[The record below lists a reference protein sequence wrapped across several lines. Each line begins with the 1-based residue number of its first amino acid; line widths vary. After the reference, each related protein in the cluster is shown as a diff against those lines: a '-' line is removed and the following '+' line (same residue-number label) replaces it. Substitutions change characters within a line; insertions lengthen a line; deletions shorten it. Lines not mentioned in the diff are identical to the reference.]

1 MVNGN
6 DQVPLNPGEPGE
18 GELRLRSEAEKMK
31 STREQRHRLLMLIL
45 FRSTRAAAGGM
56 IMVAL
61 PYLVL
66 RDLHAGSL
74 ALAVLYVVG
83 VLSTAVLAIGVGH
96 LADRWDYRG
105 ALLLTGLM
113 VPISAWMVYVDPV
126 FWMLM
131 AASIIGGFAATGSLI
146 GGGVGGAAQSV
157 QSAVV
162 ARISTPDNRTKYYS
176 VLAFLS
182 GIAGALGALLVH
194 FFTERQAFL
203 VAAILSLVGCIP
215 LLFLHLPHYEPA
227 KKVSRAG
234 SVRAIRQFG
243 ITGMLNGFS
252 QGLITPFLIPFFVL
266 VYHVSRAHMSVFAS
280 LASTTASISLL
291 AAPVLERRFGFV
303 RSITFTRAL
312 GLILLIIMAVWHNL
326 AFGLVIY
333 LIYPALRIAALPAQ
347 QSALIE
353 RVEHGSMGRALAVN
367 QVARL
372 SASSAASMC
381 TGYLFDISAIELPFF
396 IYAVVMAANIVLY
409 YRFFGRDGKKNDGQP
424 DAVSPDPAA
433 IISEAAAKTQ

>member
-1 MVNGN
+1 MTTHDQPPRRTPREADRPQNDGHTIEDAVNLKKE
-6 DQVPLNPGEPGE
+6 QR
-18 GELRLRSEAEKMK
+18 LRLI
-31 STREQRHRLLMLIL
+31 LLIL
-45 FRSTRAAAGGM
+45 FRCTRASAGGM

-66 RDLHAGSL
+66 SNLHAGSL
-74 ALAVLYVVG
+74 ALATLYVVG
-83 VLSTAVLAIGVGH
+83 VLSTAVLSIGVGH
-96 LADRWDYRG
+96 LADRWDYSG

-113 VPISAWMVYVDPV
+113 VPVSAWMVYADPSYP
-126 FWMLM
+126 MLC
-131 AASIIGGFAATGSLI
+131 AASVIGGFAATGSLI

-162 ARISTPDNRTKYYS
+162 ARITTPDNRTKYYS

-182 GIAGALGALLVH
+182 GISGAAGALLVH
-194 FFTERQAFL
+194 FFTVREAFL
-203 VAAILSLVGCIP
+203 AAAILSLTGCVP
-215 LLFLHLPHYEPA
+215 LLFLRLPPYQPS
-227 KKVSRAG
+227 KKVTREASSRA
-234 SVRAIRQFG
+234 VRQFG

-266 VYHVSRAHMSVFAS
+266 VYHISRQHMSVFAA

-291 AAPVLERRFGFV
+291 AAPSLERRFGFV

-312 GLILLIIMAVWHNL
+312 GIVLLIIMALWHNL

-381 TGYLFDISAIELPFF
+381 TGYLFDISAVECPFF
-396 IYAVVMAANIVLY
+396 IYAAVMAANIILY
-409 YRFFGRDGKKNDGQP
+409 YRFFGHDGKKHDLPASPQP
-424 DAVSPDPAA
+424 ATAA
-433 IISEAAAKTQ
+433 LSAADKSEN

>member
-1 MVNGN
+1 MVKSDDPLTTNSGDPGDGTQN
-6 DQVPLNPGEPGE
+6 TASTAGGLSSSRPQQV
-18 GELRLRSEAEKMK
+18 
-31 STREQRHRLLMLIL
+31 RLLLLIL
-45 FRSTRAAAGGM
+45 FRTTRAAAGGM

-61 PYLVL
+61 PYMVL
-66 RDLHAGSL
+66 ENLHAGSL
-74 ALAVLYVVG
+74 ALAALYVVG
-83 VLSTAVLAIGVGH
+83 VLSTALLAIGVGH

-113 VPISAWMVYVDPV
+113 VPLSAWMVYADPT
-126 FWMLM
+126 FWMLC
-131 AASIIGGFAATGSLI
+131 AASIIGGFSATGSLI

-162 ARISTPDNRTKYYS
+162 ARISTPQNRTKYYS
-176 VLAFLS
+176 MLAFLS
-182 GIAGALGALLVH
+182 GIAGAVGALLVH

-203 VAAILSLVGCIP
+203 AAAILSLVGCIP

-227 KKVSRAG
+227 KKVTRAG

-280 LASTTASISLL
+280 LASTAASISLL

-312 GLILLIIMAVWHNL
+312 GVILLIIMAVWHNL
-326 AFGLVIY
+326 AFGLLIY

-381 TGYLFDISAIELPFF
+381 TGYLFDVSAIELPFF

-409 YRFFGRDGKKNDGQP
+409 YRFFGRDGKKNDGQSG
-424 DAVSPDPAA
+424 AITPDPAA
-433 IISEAAAKTQ
+433 VISEAAAKTQ